1 MSQDRL
7 PEAEALAGELDSL
20 LEISL
25 EPSGQGLKNDGYAG
39 RAEDKRS
46 VQKDYFIA
54 SPAYHERVRDHI
66 EEIKSLKESR
76 DKAAS
81 RLREAMDSLQ
91 RGMEERAQ
99 EKRNVANYCD
109 ALFTGILTLE
119 GRQIFYRE
127 TDILGLGQETTLSR
141 ISDAFPY
148 GRIPFYQ
155 AYLSFAS
162 LDGEKKETIR
172 KRANDRMD
180 RQAPELAA
188 AAKALK
194 DSLSPAKLQ
203 GYAVIVEDYKE
214 KTQILEF
221 LKTMVGRFNAF
232 CLENEIE

>member
-1 MSQDRL
+1 M
-7 PEAEALAGELDSL
+7 
-20 LEISL
+20 
-25 EPSGQGLKNDGYAG
+25 
-39 RAEDKRS
+39 
-46 VQKDYFIA
+46 QKDYFIA

-221 LKTMVGRFNAF
+221 LKTMVERFNAF